1 MTEVLQALEKFRD
14 EVVKE
19 ARSQLAAKGKNSS
32 GALSKSIQGEVKQ
45 MPNSIGIYFK
55 MLPYG
60 NFQDKG
66 VNGTQINHGAPY
78 SFKSKGGVKG
88 LKGMPPPSK
97 LDSWMVRKG
106 IAPRNAGGQFTS
118 RKGLQFLI
126 ARGIFKK
133 GIKPS
138 LFFTKPFED
147 AFRSLPDDLVEKYGL
162 DMEQDLLTILQENL
176 RRMI

>member
-66 VNGTQINHGAPY
+66 VDGIKQKHGAPY
-78 SFKSKGGVKG
+78 SF
-88 LKGMPPPSK
+88 
-97 LDSWMVRKG
+97 RKG
-106 IAPRNAGGQFTS
+106 IPSREMMASLDKWIVKRGSLTPRGAGGKFLS
-118 RKGLQFLI
+118 RQSLKFAI
-126 ARGIFKK
+126 AKSIFNK